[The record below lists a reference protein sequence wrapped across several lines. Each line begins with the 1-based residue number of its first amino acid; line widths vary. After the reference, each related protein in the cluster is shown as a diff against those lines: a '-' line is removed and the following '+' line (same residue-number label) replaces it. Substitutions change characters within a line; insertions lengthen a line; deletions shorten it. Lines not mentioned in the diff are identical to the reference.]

1 MPPAPD
7 TEILWESCAANSRL
21 GAVRRRR
28 ASSEM
33 GVFAATSQSK
43 TPIREVPLDKIEF
56 FLAGKGGY
64 RRYRIPALVVSG
76 RGTVLAFCE
85 ARRHTGEDYDEI
97 DILLRR
103 STDGG
108 RTWEAGR
115 MVVTDGERT
124 CGNPCPVVDRR
135 TGTVSLLFC
144 KDSQQVFVTRS
155 EDDGINW
162 SQPEEIT
169 DSVKDPA
176 WSFLGTG
183 PGHGIQLRSGRLLV
197 PCWSDASPG
206 PVTWRNPSPSA
217 GKIQSSFALLSD
229 DGGRTWQRGEEMT
242 TDASDECAAVELRDG
257 TVYMNMRSR
266 QDKRL
271 RAFTRSTDGGRTWT
285 PVEYDPTL
293 PEPSCQGS
301 LIRLHERRV
310 VLSHP
315 GNADART
322 HLTVRLSSDDCR
334 TWPVARVLDEGSA
347 AYSDLAV
354 ADGHI
359 LCLYE
364 ADSYGRMILARFT
377 PDWLESEP

>member
-1 MPPAPD
+1 M
-7 TEILWESCAANSRL
+7 
-21 GAVRRRR
+21 
-28 ASSEM
+28 
-33 GVFAATSQSK
+33 FAATSQSK

-64 RRYRIPALVVSG
+64 RRYRIPALVVSS

-85 ARRHTGEDYDEI
+85 ARRHTGEDHDEI
-97 DILLRR
+97 DILVRR
-103 STDGG
+103 SQDSG
-108 RTWEAGR
+108 RTWDAGR
-115 MVVTDGERT
+115 MVVSDGDRT
-124 CGNPCPVVDRR
+124 CGNPCPVVDHR
-135 TGTVSLLFC
+135 TGGIILPFC

-197 PCWSDASPG
+197 PCWSDSSPG
-206 PVTWRNPSPSA
+206 PVTWRNPSPSI
-217 GKIQSSFALLSD
+217 GKIQSSFAIYSD
-229 DGGRTWQRGEEMT
+229 DGGRTWQRGREMT
-242 TDASDECAAVELRDG
+242 EDASDECAAVELLDG
-257 TVYMNMRSR
+257 SVYMNMRSR
-266 QDKRL
+266 QDKRC
-271 RAFTRSTDGGRTWT
+271 RAFAHSNDAGRTWT
-285 PVEYDPTL
+285 AVAYDPPL

-301 LIRLHERRV
+301 LVRLDENRV
-310 VLSHP
+310 LLSHP
-315 GNADART
+315 SNTRERT
-322 HLTVRLSSDDCR
+322 HLIIQLSSDDCR
-334 TWPVARVLDEGSA
+334 TWPVARVLDEGST